1 MPGSRLRIY
10 SWLFPLLVLSST
22 VIGIANPL
30 SIIEAIREN
39 GGNVSIINAKD
50 LQVEFQLTGRGL
62 DDQGLVAVGALK
74 DTVILN
80 LRDTGIT
87 DAGMVHLKGLQKLRR
102 LHLERTAVGDEGI
115 VHLRNLHGLEYLN
128 LYSSK
133 ITDKAL
139 DHLVD
144 LKNLRQLFIWQT
156 GVTEGGVEKLQK
168 ALPAL
173 RIIRGVDLDKVAAEA
188 EKPKEEPKP
197 LEVLTWM
204 VVDGS
209 PLPKSNSGD
218 FLLLH
223 LDNQSGKKVKLY
235 WVNYGGGLQYYAD
248 IAAGDMREQTTYT
261 GATWLIADADDN
273 HLGYF
278 RTKQKNAKAVI
289 PKVTN

>member
-1 MPGSRLRIY
+1 MIRILL
-10 SWLFPLLVLSST
+10 LFSLGVILPVEAVPNSDVLKQ
-22 VIGIANPL
+22 
-30 SIIEAIREN
+30 AIKKN
-39 GGNVSIINAKD
+39 GGQISWMNGTHR
-50 LQVEFQLTGRGL
+50 QVEFQLTGRGL

-87 DAGMVHLKGLQKLRR
+87 DAGLVHLKGLHELRR

-115 VHLRNLHGLEYLN
+115 AHLRALHELEYLN

-139 DHLVD
+139 DYLVG
-144 LKNLRQLFIWQT
+144 LKNLRQLFVWQT
-156 GVTEGGVEKLQK
+156 GVTEDGVEKLQK

-173 RIIRGVDLDKVAAEA
+173 RIIRGVDLDKVAAAA
-188 EKPKEEPKP
+188 EQPKEEPKP

-204 VVDGS
+204 MVDGS

-218 FLLLH
+218 FLLMH
-223 LDNQSGKKVKLY
+223 LENQSGQKVKLY
-235 WVNYGGGLQYYAD
+235 WVDYGGGLKYYAD
-248 IAAGDMREQTTYT
+248 IAAGDSREQTTYT

-273 HLGYF
+273 PLGYF

-289 PKVTN
+289 PKL

>member
-1 MPGSRLRIY
+1 MRILL
-10 SWLFPLLVLSST
+10 LFSLAVTVPAAAVPAPDVLKQ
-22 VIGIANPL
+22 
-30 SIIEAIREN
+30 AIKKN
-39 GGNVSIINAKD
+39 GGQIFSRNGND
-50 LQVEFQLTGRGL
+50 CQVEFHLTGRHL
-62 DDQGLVAVGALK
+62 DDGGLAVVGELK

-87 DAGMVHLKGLQKLRR
+87 DAGLAHLKGLNKLRR

-115 VHLRNLHGLEYLN
+115 AHLSNLHGLEYLN

-139 DHLVD
+139 DHLAG
-144 LKNLRQLFIWQT
+144 LKNLRQLFVWQT
-156 GVTEGGVEKLQK
+156 GVTEEGVAKLQK
-168 ALPAL
+168 ALPTL

-188 EKPKEEPKP
+188 AKPKEEPKP

-204 VVDGS
+204 AVDGS

-223 LDNQSGKKVKLY
+223 LENQSGKKVKLY

-248 IAAGDMREQTTYT
+248 IAAGDTREQTTYT

>member
-1 MPGSRLRIY
+1 MGCSMTRVLL
-10 SWLFPLLVLSST
+10 LFSLVAILPAAA
-22 VIGIANPL
+22 VADPDAL
-30 SIIEAIREN
+30 KQAIRKN
-39 GGNVSIINAKD
+39 GGQVFLMNGTD
-50 LQVEFQLTGRGL
+50 CQVEFHLTGRGL
-62 DDQGLVAVGALK
+62 DDGGLVAVGELK

-139 DHLVD
+139 DHLVE

-188 EKPKEEPKP
+188 EQPKEEPKP
-197 LEVLTWM
+197 LEVLTW
-204 VVDGS
+204 VAVDGS

>member
-1 MPGSRLRIY
+1 MMRILL
-10 SWLFPLLVLSST
+10 LFFLS
-22 VIGIANPL
+22 VILPVAAVPDPDAL
-30 SIIEAIREN
+30 KEAIKKN
-39 GGNVSIINAKD
+39 GGQIFSTNGTD
-50 LQVEFQLTGRGL
+50 CQVEFHLTGRRL
-62 DDQGLVAVGALK
+62 DDAGLVTVGELK

-87 DAGMVHLKGLQKLRR
+87 DAGLAHLKGLNKLRR

-115 VHLRNLHGLEYLN
+115 AHLSNLHGLEYLN

-139 DHLVD
+139 DHLAG
-144 LKNLRQLFIWQT
+144 LKNLRQLFVWQT
-156 GVTEGGVEKLQK
+156 GVTEEGVAKLQK
-168 ALPAL
+168 ALPTL

-188 EKPKEEPKP
+188 AKPKEEPKP

-204 VVDGS
+204 AVDGS

-223 LDNQSGKKVKLY
+223 LENQSGKKVKLY

-248 IAAGDMREQTTYT
+248 IAAGDTREQTTYT